1 MLWLLV
7 IKKVMGQ
14 ADNTPLCT
22 KHQKNVYKNF
32 AVFFLYDFFFFYIQ
46 LILNAKAFEK
56 QRIKN

>member
-1 MLWLLV
+1 
-7 IKKVMGQ
+7 MGQ

-22 KHQKNVYKNF
+22 KHQKNVYKILMYTF
-32 AVFFLYDFFFFYIQ
+32 SKVFFFYIK

>member
-1 MLWLLV
+1 
-7 IKKVMGQ
+7 MGE

-22 KHQKNVYKNF
+22 KHQKYVYKNLMYSF
-32 AVFFLYDFFFFYIQ
+32 SKVFFFYIQ